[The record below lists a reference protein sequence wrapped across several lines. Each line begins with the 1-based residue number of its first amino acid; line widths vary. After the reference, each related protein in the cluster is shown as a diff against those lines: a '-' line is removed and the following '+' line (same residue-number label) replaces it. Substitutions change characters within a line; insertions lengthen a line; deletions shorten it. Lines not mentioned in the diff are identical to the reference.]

1 LQGMPCHVVYVGKNG
16 EALLDEANVVLKN
29 AGVEVTCVQLEG
41 EVDEVLAKYQ
51 IENDIELTLMGAFS
65 HNRFRDLLLGSFT
78 AKMLAATNRPLLLLR

>member
-1 LQGMPCHVVYVGKNG
+1 MPCHVVYVGKNG